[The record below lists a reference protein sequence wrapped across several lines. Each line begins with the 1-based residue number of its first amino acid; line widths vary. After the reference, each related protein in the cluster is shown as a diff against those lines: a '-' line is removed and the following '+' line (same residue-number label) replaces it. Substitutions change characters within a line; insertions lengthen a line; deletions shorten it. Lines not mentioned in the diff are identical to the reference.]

1 MPLVYRIQKKQFIES
16 VLTGEG
22 ARLNGGRWNPPGTPL
37 VYTSMTPELALL
49 ETLVHLDGTPVRDLP
64 PFVRVSIEL
73 PEAIEYIQLSE
84 LPTGW
89 DALKY
94 PESLPQFLLPKL
106 IPSYPALAFA
116 IPSVIV
122 RNTPSR
128 NILIN
133 PLHPLMSQVKIVDVV
148 AHEFDERLQQQA
160 EPPAVST
167 AQVKKSRRRST

>member
-22 ARLNGGRWNPPGTPL
+22 ARLNGGRWNPPGIPL

-73 PEAIEYIQLSE
+73 PDAVEEIRLGE

-106 IPSYPALAFA
+106 VPTYPALAFA

-133 PLHPLMSQVKIVDVV
+133 PLHPLMSQVKVV
-148 AHEFDERLQQQA
+148 EVMAHEFDERLQKQV
-160 EPPAVST
+160 ELPAVEN
-167 AQVKKSRRRST
+167 AGLKKGKRRSI